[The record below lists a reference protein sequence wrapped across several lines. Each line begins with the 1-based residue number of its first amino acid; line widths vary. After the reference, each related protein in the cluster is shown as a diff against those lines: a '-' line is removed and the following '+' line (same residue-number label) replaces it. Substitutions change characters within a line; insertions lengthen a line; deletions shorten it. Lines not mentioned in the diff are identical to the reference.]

1 MHLFLSYD
9 LLNKLLDTYVFDS
22 LTKFQH
28 SNPIYMEKT
37 VATTKWVS
45 LQSVTYVTYISDK
58 IMILQIKFEDNT

>member
-1 MHLFLSYD
+1 MNLFFSYD
-9 LLNKLLDTYVFDS
+9 LLNKLLETYAFDI

-37 VATTKWVS
+37 VATTKWVN

-58 IMILQIKFEDNT
+58 IMILQIKFEENT